1 MKIDEAIANLRK
13 LINCRCSIYCRE
25 HCVYCENHVPQNERI
40 ASMEKVIECIEG
52 KINGETMEKNDK
64 RPAD

>member
-1 MKIDEAIANLRK
+1 M
-13 LINCRCSIYCRE
+13 
-25 HCVYCENHVPQNERI
+25 YCENYVPQNERI
-40 ASMEKVIECIEG
+40 ASMEKVIEYIEG